1 MKVGI
6 LTLPLHTNYGGIL
19 QAYALQTVLQRMGHE
34 VCLIEKQR
42 KPLRLPLWKAPL
54 SYGKRILKNLTGNPF
69 PVFFEQKVNREIPII
84 RQNTDRFLD
93 KYIKRRIVD
102 DFSDIEE
109 TDFDAIVV
117 GSDQIWRPK
126 YFSNIEHAYLDFPE
140 GWNIKRIA
148 YAASFGTDEWE
159 YMMEQTNRCA
169 KLLDAFNAVS
179 VREKSGVVLC
189 REHFGVKA
197 KHVLDPTML
206 LLSDDYIKL
215 FETAG
220 TPESKGT
227 LLCYILDETPE
238 KTALV
243 NKIAKERNLIPF
255 RVNSKSENIMAPL
268 SERIQLP
275 VEQWLRGF
283 YDAEFV
289 VTDSF
294 HACVF
299 SILFNKPFIVY
310 GNAARGLSR
319 FTSLLETFE
328 LNDRLFS
335 DWIGIQS
342 LYNINWSKVN
352 ITLDAKRKEANDFLN
367 NL

>member
-1 MKVGI
+1 MFYDRTVDLLGV
-6 LTLPLHTNYGGIL
+6 LGDTLVSLYGGGRPCPKVSLGISCHVRSVMDEAMRLSFLENPYFHPYMQKNAIL
-19 QAYALQTVLQRMGHE
+19 ALAGSYMDSDVL
-34 VCLIEKQR
+34 R
-42 KPLRLPLWKAPL
+42 KWL
-54 SYGKRILKNLTGNPF
+54 S
-69 PVFFEQKVNREIPII
+69 
-84 RQNTDRFLD
+84 
-93 KYIKRRIVD
+93 
-102 DFSDIEE
+102 
-109 TDFDAIVV
+109 
-117 GSDQIWRPK
+117 
-126 YFSNIEHAYLDFPE
+126 
-140 GWNIKRIA
+140 
-148 YAASFGTDEWE
+148 
-159 YMMEQTNRCA
+159 
-169 KLLDAFNAVS
+169 
-179 VREKSGVVLC
+179 
-189 REHFGVKA
+189 
-197 KHVLDPTML
+197 
-206 LLSDDYIKL
+206 SDDL
-215 FETAG
+215 TEM
-220 TPESKGT
+220 
-227 LLCYILDETPE
+227 PE